1 MVLRNKQQS
10 KKKQQIL
17 DKLYRSSKMKNVQ
30 ILAVAHALIAGARG
44 ENGGAPS
51 KDSVFGIATVQGN
64 LCSFGGRRG
73 GVLRFKTYKKTDIDA
88 VLKKF
93 EGKLTGNPFGKNV
106 EGVYAVVEGAALE
119 TLIPNTAETIGKGY
133 YKAMAGGKLNTNS
146 TKKKPAKVAEAA

>member
-1 MVLRNKQQS
+1 
-10 KKKQQIL
+10 
-17 DKLYRSSKMKNVQ
+17 MKNVQ

-51 KDSVFGIATVQGN
+51 KDSVFGVATVQGN

-119 TLIPNTAETIGKGY
+119 TLIPNTAETIGRGY

-146 TKKKPAKVAEAA
+146 TKKKAKVVEAA

>member
-1 MVLRNKQQS
+1 
-10 KKKQQIL
+10 
-17 DKLYRSSKMKNVQ
+17 MKNVQ

-88 VLKKF
+88 VMKKF
-93 EGKLTGNPFGKNV
+93 EGKLTGNPFGAKV
-106 EGVYAVVEGAALE
+106 EGVYAHVTDAAALE
-119 TLIPNTAETIGKGY
+119 ALIPNTAETIGRGY

-146 TKKKPAKVAEAA
+146 TKKKAKVAAAA